1 VRVRGPPLRRH
12 RPAKKESGSQPPV
25 KQKRKEAPVA
35 SQDWFDKD
43 FYGVLGV
50 SKDVSEA
57 ELKKAYRKLARKYH
71 PDSNPGDADA
81 EAKFKE
87 ISEAHSVLAD
97 PEQRKE
103 YDQMRAMG
111 AGGARFT
118 AGGQNGGFED
128 VFGGMFGQGNQR
140 TTYSPGGAGGFEDI
154 FGSMFGQGGFGQS
167 SGGFR
172 GAGGPI
178 KGRDLTASTTLDF
191 LTAIRGETVKLQAA
205 GGKPISV
212 KIPAGVSD
220 GQKIR
225 LKGKGEPSQDGG
237 APGDLTLTVTV
248 RKHPVF
254 ERDGLNLRVDVPVT
268 FVEATLGAT
277 IEVPTL
283 GGEPVKLRVAP
294 GTPSG
299 RVLRVKGRGV
309 TTAKGIGD
317 LLATVQVAVPAH
329 LSQEAKDALEA
340 FSSLQPADNPRTE
353 LLERARG

>member
-1 VRVRGPPLRRH
+1 
-12 RPAKKESGSQPPV
+12 
-25 KQKRKEAPVA
+25 VA

-43 FYGVLGV
+43 FYKVLGV
-50 SKDVSEA
+50 SKDITQA
-57 ELKKAYRKLARKYH
+57 DLKKAYRKLARKYH
-71 PDSNPGDADA
+71 PDSNPGDAKS
-81 EAKFKE
+81 EARFKE
-87 ISEAHSVLAD
+87 ISEANAVLSD

-111 AGGARFT
+111 SGMPRFA

-128 VFGGMFGQGNQR
+128 VFGSMFGAGSQR
-140 TTYSPGGAGGFEDI
+140 GGYQASGFEDI
-154 FGSMFGQGGFGQS
+154 FGSMFGGGGYGQS

-172 GAGGPI
+172 GAGGPT

-191 LTAIRGETVKLQAA
+191 VTAIKGDTARLQAA

-212 KIPAGVSD
+212 RIPAGVAD

-225 LKGKGEPSQDGG
+225 LKGKGEPSFDGG

-254 ERDGLNLRVDVPVT
+254 ERDGLNLRVNVPVT

-283 GGEPVKLRVAP
+283 DGDPVKLRIAP

-299 RVLRVKGRGV
+299 RILRVKGRGV
-309 TTAKGIGD
+309 TTPKGSGD
-317 LLATVQVAVPAH
+317 LLAEVVVAVPAH
-329 LSQEAKDALEA
+329 LTADAKGHLEEFA
-340 FSSLQPADNPRTE
+340 KAMPIENPRAE
-353 LLERARG
+353 LLAKARE

>member
-1 VRVRGPPLRRH
+1 M
-12 RPAKKESGSQPPV
+12 
-25 KQKRKEAPVA
+25 A

-43 FYGVLGV
+43 FYAVLGV
-50 SKDVSEA
+50 SKDVSDA
-57 ELKKAYRKLARKYH
+57 ELKKTYRKLARKYH
-71 PDSNPGDADA
+71 PDSNPGDAAA

-87 ISEAHSVLAD
+87 ISEAHAVLSD

-111 AGGARFT
+111 PGRARFT
-118 AGGQNGGFED
+118 SGGGQAGGFED
-128 VFGGMFGQGNQR
+128 VFGGMFNQGGRQQ
-140 TTYSPGGAGGFEDI
+140 SAGFEDI
-154 FGSMFGQGGFGQS
+154 FSSMFGGGGFGQS

-172 GAGGPI
+172 GSGGPT
-178 KGRDLTASTTLDF
+178 KGRDLTATTTLDF
-191 LTAIRGETVKLQAA
+191 VTAIHGDTVKLQPG

-212 KIPAGVSD
+212 KIPAGVAD

-225 LKGKGEPSQDGG
+225 LRGKGEPSPDGG
-237 APGDLTLTVTV
+237 PAGDLTLTVTV

-268 FVEATLGAT
+268 FTEAALGAT

-283 GGEPVKLRVAP
+283 GGAPVKLKVAP

-309 TTAKGIGD
+309 VTPKGTGD
-317 LLATVQVAVPAH
+317 LLATVQVAVPSR
-329 LSQEAKDALEA
+329 LSEDAKKALLEFDALLPHE
-340 FSSLQPADNPRTE
+340 NPRDD
-353 LLERARG
+353 LLAKAQGA

>member
-1 VRVRGPPLRRH
+1 M
-12 RPAKKESGSQPPV
+12 
-25 KQKRKEAPVA
+25 A

-43 FYGVLGV
+43 FYAVLGV
-50 SKDVSEA
+50 PKDISQA

-71 PDSNPGDADA
+71 PDSNPGNAAA

-87 ISEAHSVLAD
+87 ISEAHAVLSD

-103 YDQMRAMG
+103 YDQMRALG
-111 AGGARFT
+111 AGAPRFT
-118 AGGQNGGFED
+118 AGGTGQAAGFED
-128 VFGGMFGQGNQR
+128 VFGGMFVQGNQR
-140 TTYSPGGAGGFEDI
+140 TTRSAGGFEDI
-154 FGSMFGQGGFGQS
+154 FGSMFGGGNFGQP

-172 GAGGPI
+172 GQGGPS
-178 KGRDLTASTTLDF
+178 KGRDLAATTSLDF
-191 LTAIRGETVKLQAA
+191 VTAIRGETVKLQAT

-225 LKGKGEPSQDGG
+225 IKGKGEPSSDGG
-237 APGDLTLTVTV
+237 PPGDLTLTVSV
-248 RKHPVF
+248 RKNPVF

-283 GGEPVKLRVAP
+283 GGDPVKLRVAP

-309 TTAKGIGD
+309 TTSKATGD
-317 LLATVQVAVPAH
+317 LLAMVQVAVPSH
-329 LSQEAKDALEA
+329 LTAEAKDHLEA
-340 FSSLQPADNPRTE
+340 FAKAMPAENPRAE
-353 LLERARG
+353 LLAKARE